1 MFTYSKDGITIASI
15 LDTRRRNNSGM
26 FPVKIRV
33 TYRRERKYYSTGK
46 ELLVEDW
53 ERLPATRNLALR
65 EMRESIENSF
75 SLVRSNVEALAESG
89 GFSFDALNMR
99 LGKATGTSV
108 NTTLRAKIELLNK
121 EERIGTSLYYNDV
134 LKSVIAFAGNS
145 ITFDMVSIDWL
156 KRYEKFL
163 LDKGCK
169 RSTIGMYMRGIRT
182 IMNEARKAGVI
193 KETQYPFGK
202 DKYEIQLGEGRKK
215 ALTTQQISQIVHYFD
230 GNQTTERYRDL
241 WFFMYL
247 CNGINVADL
256 VKLKYCNIQDGEICF
271 VRQKTERTAKN
282 VKEIRALIT
291 PEMEA
296 IIKKWGNKPSA
307 DNFIF
312 PYLVGIEDAHKRKI
326 VTKDL
331 TRRINKRMKVIGKA
345 LGIGDV
351 TTYVARHSYATVLKR
366 GGVNVA
372 YISES
377 LGHSSLNTTESYL
390 ASFEKEERQKNASL
404 LTKFNE

>member
-1 MFTYSKDGITIASI
+1 
-15 LDTRRRNNSGM
+15 
-26 FPVKIRV
+26 
-33 TYRRERKYYSTGK
+33 
-46 ELLVEDW
+46 
-53 ERLPATRNLALR
+53 
-65 EMRESIENSF
+65 
-75 SLVRSNVEALAESG
+75 
-89 GFSFDALNMR
+89 
-99 LGKATGTSV
+99 
-108 NTTLRAKIELLNK
+108 
-121 EERIGTSLYYNDV
+121 
-134 LKSVIAFAGNS
+134 
-145 ITFDMVSIDWL
+145 MVSIDWL